1 MSTELWSCTV
11 YCSVLVRI
19 PQSAISVMSI
29 DLPARYSVWVCVFLS
44 PMFAG
49 LCQIICP
56 LSCGPHILSLWIFRV
71 CRRHRKRVTLYVSA
85 GGTGVGS
92 SSSSSSSHHHQQHA
106 APQQQF
112 ITIPLPMALSAAAA
126 MQEAADLTKSRK
138 WHRLNAQ
145 TGGLLITRL
154 QVTVVFV
161 MARTST
167 EIRVCRSA
175 RYYDRV
181 RVEIGCWDDEWP
193 FTALRTS
200 SAEDGQEWWR
210 LWQHYMT
217 PLCKCH

>member
-1 MSTELWSCTV
+1 
-11 YCSVLVRI
+11 
-19 PQSAISVMSI
+19 
-29 DLPARYSVWVCVFLS
+29 
-44 PMFAG
+44 MFAG
-49 LCQIICP
+49 LCQITVWP
-56 LSCGPHILSLWIFRV
+56 PSCHPSTLSLWIPRV

-85 GGTGVGS
+85 GGTGGAGGS

-138 WHRLNAQ
+138 WHRLNAR
-145 TGGLLITRL
+145 TGGLPITRL
-154 QVTVVFV
+154 QVTVVLV

-175 RYYDRV
+175 RYCGRV
-181 RVEIGCWDDEWP
+181 RVESGCWDDEVWS

-200 SAEDGQEWWR
+200 SAEDGQEWWWF
-210 LWQHYMT
+210 WQPYMT
-217 PLCKCH
+217 PGASSCHYASVTRFSFLSLTLMA